1 MVMCLHRY
9 SSSRLSNQ
17 KEHHLSVQRQLQFSC
32 ASGDHGLWGILW
44 TVLIN
49 VSIWEIYSADHLL
62 SRATTARSLST
73 RVKLSLFTG
82 TLQRATVWCIRARAV
97 KKWPP
102 VRRRW
107 RWCALMAAQQ
117 STPTFQLTSVVAES
131 LNVLRPTKAKEKLK
145 ALLKGNLTNLYDF
158 FKL

>member
-9 SSSRLSNQ
+9 SSSKLSNQ
-17 KEHHLSVQRQLQFSC
+17 QEHHLSVQKQLQVGC
-32 ASGDHGLWGILW
+32 ASGDHSLWGILW

-49 VSIWEIYSADHLL
+49 VSTWEICSANHLL

-107 RWCALMAAQQ
+107 RCSAMMAARQ
-117 STPTFQLTSVVAES
+117 STPTFQLTSVVAEP
-131 LNVLRPTKAKEKLK
+131 LNVLRPSRAEEKLK
-145 ALLKGNLTNLYDF
+145 ALLKWHLTNLSDF
-158 FKL
+158 F